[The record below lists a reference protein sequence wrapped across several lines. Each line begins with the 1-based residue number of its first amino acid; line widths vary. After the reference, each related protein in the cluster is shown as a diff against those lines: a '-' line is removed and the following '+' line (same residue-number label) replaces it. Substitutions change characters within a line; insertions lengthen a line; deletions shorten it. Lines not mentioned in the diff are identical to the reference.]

1 MKLEALFRNRAIGE
15 CVWKR
20 MASSGSAGG
29 AAGVRSS
36 PEKPQY
42 ASNHAVSFSW
52 KWRSATVR
60 GRFRGRAPGTA
71 ADAAAA
77 EM

>member
-1 MKLEALFRNRAIGE
+1 MKVEALFRNRAIGE

-42 ASNHAVSFSW
+42 ASNHAVSFS
-52 KWRSATVR
+52 
-60 GRFRGRAPGTA
+60 
-71 ADAAAA
+71 
-77 EM
+77 